1 MSEWDPIG
9 VNDIPEATDEY
20 DGYVGPVLD
29 LLNASASSDEI
40 AAYLRNVET
49 ERMNLTDAQ
58 GKPLLPAQNRNRAVH
73 SLKLLIP
80 HGRIP
85 GKLVAATTL
94 FRRRQHC
101 PGSRVLDL
109 CHWFRCWAK
118 RLYAKCVCH
127 LCTLARGSHRVRRCI
142 NPSRVLGI
150 EMVWSYHTVMWFFP
164 GIADKT
170 KPARFKCLD

>member
-85 GKLVAATTL
+85 GKLG
-94 FRRRQHC
+94 RRDDTIPASSALSWQSSSGSTPLVPVLGKTPLRKMCMSSLYSC
-101 PGSRVLDL
+101 PGFSSRPPL
-109 CHWFRCWAK
+109 HQ
-118 RLYAKCVCH
+118 
-127 LCTLARGSHRVRRCI
+127 S
-142 NPSRVLGI
+142 
-150 EMVWSYHTVMWFFP
+150 
-164 GIADKT
+164 
-170 KPARFKCLD
+170 